1 MSTDY
6 PGALDSYADK
16 VDGVDDVLAAHIN
29 NPQDA
34 IEAIEAELGT
44 DPAGTFA
51 TVKLRLEKAYGSF
64 AGNHIGWSQAGA
76 GANTWYNVSDAS
88 IGVAEGELYKI
99 THDALGKLT
108 ISAAGIYLINYSVTY
123 ESNSAND
130 HIEMGIEK
138 NGTGSAI
145 YRGQSHSENKFA
157 NEEEALAGTCLL
169 SLVSTDT
176 LELAIR
182 TTDGGSNIS
191 IQDIDMTVVQIRG
204 L

>member
-51 TVKLRLEKAYGSF
+51 TVKLRLEQAYGSF
-64 AGNHIGWSQAGA
+64 YGIHIGWSQATA
-76 GANTWYNVSDAS
+76 TANNWYNIVDGN
-88 IGVAEGELYKI
+88 IGDGMLYKV
-99 THDALGKLT
+99 THDGNGKLT
-108 ISAAGIYLINYSVTY
+108 ATVAGVFLINYNITY
-123 ESNSAND
+123 ESSSAND
-130 HIEMGIEK
+130 HLEVGIEL
-138 NGTGSAI
+138 NGSGTALDS
-145 YRGQSHSENKFA
+145 GQSHSENKFA
-157 NEEEALAGTCLL
+157 NEEEALAGTLIFPL
-169 SLVSTDT
+169 AADDT
-176 LELAIR
+176 LELTIR

-191 IQDIDMTVVQIRG
+191 VQDVDLTIFQVQG